1 MPAPDVA
8 QQYDPN
14 RLIDTLSI
22 RLGNNSDRMLS
33 HVLQVSPRV
42 IRNIRSGRLPAPAS
56 ILLAMAES
64 AGASIEELRRVL
76 GDRRSRV
83 RISCSIP
90 TRRGRHGDY

>member
-1 MPAPDVA
+1 MPIPDVA

-14 RLIDTLSI
+14 RLLDTLSI
-22 RLGNNSDRMLS
+22 RLGIDSDRMLS
-33 HVLQVSPRV
+33 HVLHVSPQV
-42 IRNIRSGRLPAPAS
+42 IRNIRCGRLPVPTS

-83 RISCSIP
+83 RMTCSIQ
-90 TRRGRHGDY
+90 TKRGRDGNY